1 MARTRPDDEDE
12 EAASPPADAG
22 RSPAAARRLLREGLY
37 DGPTGSLAAGHLQA
51 ALVLIPEADA
61 LAFATYCQRNP
72 KALPLL
78 AITIPGERR
87 CPQLGTELDL
97 ARDLPA
103 YRVIEEGV
111 VAPDEPP
118 DIEDLWRPDLVGF
131 ALGTAQGMEGGLLQ
145 AGLELRHR
153 SEAHAAP
160 LYETNIPM
168 EKAGP
173 FAARL
178 WVSMRPFYPADAIR
192 AIEVSSRFPKG
203 HGAPVH
209 FGDPGSIG
217 IDRLAKPDLNPPSRL
232 RDGETPLFWAS
243 ARTAE
248 AALLAAGVRFAVVN
262 PPGKRLITDWEID
275 RARG

>member
-1 MARTRPDDEDE
+1 MTQATRADEDE
-12 EAASPPADAG
+12 APPTADAG
-22 RSPAAARRLLREGLY
+22 RSPTAARRLLRDGLY
-37 DGPTGSLAAGHLQA
+37 DGPTGSLAAGRLQT
-51 ALVLIPEADA
+51 ALVLLPEQEA

-78 AITIPGERR
+78 AMSRPGERR
-87 CPQLGTELDL
+87 CPQLGADIDL

-103 YRVIEEGV
+103 YRVVEEGV

-118 DIEDLWRPDLVGF
+118 DIEDLWRPDLVAF
-131 ALGTAQGMEGGLLQ
+131 ALGTAQPLEIGLLQ

-153 SEAHAAP
+153 AEAHAAP

-173 FAARL
+173 FGARM

-192 AIEVSSRFPKG
+192 AIEAASRFPKG

-209 FGDPGSIG
+209 FGDPGAIG
-217 IDRLAKPDLNPPSRL
+217 IDRLSKPDLNPPSRV
-232 RDGETPLFWAS
+232 RDGEVPVFWAS

-248 AALLAAGVRFAVVN
+248 AALLAAGVRFAAIN